1 MKKTLYSALVL
12 CATFFSSCNYLDVTP
27 VGKVIPEYTEDF
39 RALMTS
45 SYQKVPPYKK
55 LVTLRTDELLLPTE
69 WDWSYDTYFDLCI
82 WNDAGANPKATNYHY
97 DEFYNSIFYANH
109 VIEEQSKIKDDGT
122 EPIAQ
127 VVAEAY
133 AMRAYLHFTLVNIY
147 GQPYST
153 ETVNSKS
160 IPLSL
165 KIDID
170 QQFPRALLGDVYTQI
185 NSDIAEAERRMQK
198 QTQPAP
204 INYRFSKESLQA
216 LKARVALYQNNWEQA
231 LVNAQSVLAMRPE
244 LEDLNDQSAKA
255 PYHFESKEAI
265 LALVEFVDM
274 DIQDYQP
281 ITEELVSKY
290 NKEEDKRFSL
300 YFRKSGSA
308 YKVAKGARGPEK
320 SEIRTAELYLIA
332 AEAAAHLNK
341 DAQAKEFLL
350 ALTQKR
356 LTPEFFT
363 AESARIKALNHD
375 DLIREIA
382 DERQRELALE
392 GHRWFDLRRTTR
404 PRIVKTNGTTEF
416 VLEQNDPKY
425 TIRFPQS
432 AVANNPLLKD

>member
-82 WNDAGANPKATNYHY
+82 WNDATPNPKATNYHY

-109 VIEEQSKIKDDGT
+109 VIEEQSKIKDDGS

-153 ETVNSKS
+153 ETANSKS

-170 QQFPRALLGDVYTQI
+170 QQFPRALLSDVYAQI
-185 NSDIAEAERRMQK
+185 NSDIAEAESRMQK

-216 LKARVALYQNNWEQA
+216 LKARVALYQRNWELA
-231 LVNAQSVLAMRPE
+231 LTAAQSVLSVRPA
-244 LEDLNDQSAKA
+244 LEDLNDQSSKA

-281 ITEELVSKY
+281 ITEELASKY
-290 NKEEDKRFSL
+290 NKEEDKRFGL
-300 YFRKSGSA
+300 YFKKSSGA

-320 SEIRTAELYLIA
+320 SEIRTGELYLIA
-332 AEAAAHLNK
+332 AEAAAQLNK
-341 DAQAKEFLL
+341 DEQAKEYLL

-363 AESARIKALNHD
+363 TESARVKALGHD
-375 DLIREIA
+375 GLIAEIA
-382 DERQRELALE
+382 DERQRELAVE

-404 PRIVKTNGTTEF
+404 PRIVKSSMTTEY

-425 TIRFPQS
+425 TVRFPKS